1 MDFEAV
7 TDKTCWLTGLG
18 EGERVEKGI
27 QVSAWNRDRVLQAL
41 CCEKSGLPQSLCLL
55 WILRGWGGL
64 AFVSC
69 HLSGFSTSLHI
80 LVPCLCSFRLF
91 SFPCISS
98 SLNSSLS
105 FVEYHLK
112 PFFHIFCPF
121 IVSVSDRRLNLA
133 LKLRILEC
141 YQELWTYGI
150 FHPICSSLDYPLWT

>member
-1 MDFEAV
+1 M
-7 TDKTCWLTGLG
+7 KN
-18 EGERVEKGI
+18 
-27 QVSAWNRDRVLQAL
+27 QVYPSP
-41 CCEKSGLPQSLCLL
+41 C
-55 WILRGWGGL
+55 
-64 AFVSC
+64 VSC
-69 HLSGFSTSLHI
+69 GFSGGEEDFHLFLVTSLVFLPLFI
-80 LVPCLCSFRLF
+80 YWSPVCACSFRLF

-121 IVSVSDRRLNLA
+121 IVSVSDGRINLA